1 MKSSLTA
8 PAFLLAST
16 LLVAQTTAG
25 PRSPLARHYR
35 EGEALTYQ
43 MTAVNDDRHY
53 TAEATGIVK
62 KNADGSYSEE
72 FRWIGMTSNG
82 QPVVLSPSTST
93 FRMQLSLDPARMPS
107 GPDLSKV
114 DPQLI
119 GPVLDLMTFY
129 VDLWITSKI
138 GMLQHPGDHFYV
150 PNPRPSSWADGTRV
164 LTGEDL
170 IDFDLNFQSID
181 PAKKTALLVVHHV
194 PPAHP
199 NLQFPAAWMEAP
211 VADTPNNWIEVAK
224 TKEGKY
230 QAGAGKET
238 FDVSI
243 TVSTVDGKILSA
255 TMDNPVVTSSRLC
268 DDAALTQCGDAQS
281 HTIHRHIEIALVP

>member
-1 MKSSLTA
+1 MKSSLTV

-16 LLVAQTTAG
+16 LLAAQTTAG

-43 MTAVNDDRHY
+43 MTAVNDDWHY
-53 TAEATGIVK
+53 TAETAGIVK

-82 QPVVLSPSTST
+82 QPVVLSPSTSA

-114 DPQLI
+114 DRQLI
-119 GPVLDLMTFY
+119 GPALDLMTFY
-129 VDLWITSKI
+129 VDLWITNKV

-164 LTGEDL
+164 LTGEEDRARCG
-170 IDFDLNFQSID
+170 SPC
-181 PAKKTALLVVHHV
+181 PAST
-194 PPAHP
+194 P
-199 NLQFPAAWMEAP
+199 QFA
-211 VADTPNNWIEVAK
+211 
-224 TKEGKY
+224 
-230 QAGAGKET
+230 
-238 FDVSI
+238 VSRG
-243 TVSTVDGKILSA
+243 VDGSA
-255 TMDNPVVTSSRLC
+255 SRRY
-268 DDAALTQCGDAQS
+268 TQ
-281 HTIHRHIEIALVP
+281 

>member
-1 MKSSLTA
+1 MKSSLTV

-16 LLVAQTTAG
+16 LLAAQTTAG

-43 MTAVNDDRHY
+43 MTAVNDDWHY
-53 TAEATGIVK
+53 TAETAGIVK

-114 DPQLI
+114 DRQLI
-119 GPVLDLMTFY
+119 GPALDLMTFY
-129 VDLWITSKI
+129 VDLWITNKV

-181 PAKKTALLVVHHV
+181 PAKKTALVVVHHV

-199 NLQFPAAWMEAP
+199 NLQFPAAWMEVP

-268 DDAALTQCGDAQS
+268 DNEALTQCGDAQS